1 MRRILTVGML
11 VCLWGSPL
19 FAEDTLLPLKDGT
32 ILQTVEDLWAGFDPR
47 AEPLDIEVLKEWEQD
62 GVVLKVLRY
71 RIGVF
76 KGKKAMMAAVYGYPK
91 GGKKLP
97 GLVQIHGGG
106 QYAHYN
112 ACLTNAKRGYAT
124 ISISWAGRIDAP
136 DYRVTPNE
144 VKLFWENKT
153 ENPDYK
159 IITDWG
165 AIDAYHAPQRNKGN
179 INWSSINPTEWS
191 IDEVKS
197 PRNSAWF
204 ACTIGARRAL
214 TFLEQQPEVDAGK
227 LGVYGHSMGGKLTVL
242 TAGSDRRVK
251 AAAPSCGGISDRKE
265 DELERVTI
273 GDDAYLR
280 RINCPIVFL
289 SPANDFHGRIND
301 LPTAIEEI
309 NTDEWRVTCAAH
321 HNHQDTA
328 DYEVATQLW
337 MDQHLKGSFAW
348 PKTPET
354 KLTLKTASGI
364 PSFYVAPDA
373 SKPIVSVDVFYT
385 QQGQIDGLMDDRENT
400 IARFWHHAAAVQE
413 HGAWMVEVP
422 LFSTDKPL
430 WVYANVVYALEK
442 PISGAGYYYG
452 TYTATRFNL
461 SSLLTMVRPDDLK
474 AAGAKASLQPSLLI
488 ETFEDGWEKEWFSY
502 KPKEWPRK
510 THKVYDPQWAAPE
523 GAKLALE
530 VRSTEANKLV
540 IGIDKYAA
548 EVQLEGEPSWQKIL
562 VSPADFKNVEGA
574 EMPNW
579 SGIRELRLGD
589 KETQRDTEK
598 NLKVEFGGVWQGADP
613 AFRNVQWIRGS
624 DAD

>member
-32 ILQTVEDLWAGFDPR
+32 ILQTVDDLWAGFDPR

-165 AIDAYHAPQRNKGN
+165 AIDAYHAPQRNKEN

-337 MDQHLKGSFAW
+337 MDQHLKGTFAW

-385 QQGQIDGLMDDRENT
+385 QQGQVDGLKDDRENT
-400 IARFWHHAAAVQE
+400 IARCWHHAAAVQE

-474 AAGAKASLQPSLLI
+474 AAGAKAALQPSLLI

-530 VRSTEANKLV
+530 VRSTEPNKLV
-540 IGIDKYAA
+540 VGIDKYAA
-548 EVQLEGEPSWQKIL
+548 EVQLEGGPSWQKIL
-562 VSPADFKNVEGA
+562 VSPADFKNVKGA

-589 KETQRDTEK
+589 KETQRDPKK